1 MNPILILGALALI
14 YLTVQRLTPDG
25 LSAEEKRLIARRFTV
40 KPLWQREGLPQFDM
54 EQVIAH
60 YSIGDVL
67 EDVAGIAYAN
77 ERFARVQAMARLV
90 VDAVGSFDV
99 DEEALIAAV
108 LSCQGDW
115 EVYWLNKLLPTHGVT
130 DELGAIMER
139 SLSDEEWVP
148 VMRHLV
154 TLPEY
159 GIPG

>member
-1 MNPILILGALALI
+1 MNHVLILGALALV

-25 LSAEEKRLIARRFTV
+25 LSAEEKRLIARRFAV

-54 EQVIAH
+54 ERVIAH
-60 YSIGDVL
+60 YSAGNSL

-77 ERFARVQAMARLV
+77 ERFARVRAMARLLA
-90 VDAVGSFDV
+90 DAAGFDV
-99 DEEALIAAV
+99 DEEAVIAVV
-108 LSCQGDW
+108 LSLQGRW
-115 EVYWLNKLLPTHGVT
+115 ELYWVNKLLPSHGVT

-154 TLPEY
+154 TLPDF
-159 GIPG
+159 GTPG